1 MSEPLNIASL
11 PLNGV
16 QLIEASAGTGKTWSI
31 TGLYLRWVLG
41 IDAEPLEVDRI
52 LVVTFTNAAVAE
64 LRGRIRA
71 RLREALDVLEGKND
85 DAFLVQLIGGAEK
98 EPARVRLTL
107 ALSSMDNAAIY
118 TIHSFCKRLLSQYAF
133 EAGMHFDL
141 DMQEG
146 ASEFRQQAVRD
157 YWRQHAWSDSPT
169 AYLLA
174 THFSH
179 AGQLEK
185 ILGRLLG
192 KADVPLLPAVSL
204 EQALEAAAQ
213 KEAALEALR
222 EAWLVHG
229 REAYELVSDHLDRKV
244 LSGVRV
250 KRMSLD
256 NTYRQFD
263 EWAHGGRWNVRI
275 EMFSQQWLGERCNK
289 GKDDLAPQH
298 AFLALVDDCLPVIE
312 RAASIELPG
321 LLAHARAHIL
331 AREADLKQR
340 SGQLSADDLLTET
353 CRALKV
359 PSADTLVTLVRQRFP
374 VAMVDEFQD
383 TDSIQYA
390 IFSTLYGQ
398 TAESALLMIGDP
410 KQAIYGFRGADI
422 FAYLKARE
430 DSAGQFHLDT
440 NFRSTADMVAAVNT
454 LFSVD
459 NPFLIEQLTFQSVKA
474 NDGKQPFSG
483 DDTRKA
489 VHLALADADIAHANA
504 EAQHQWR
511 AEWIATEIRRLL
523 GNAEAKIG
531 DKRLKAGDI
540 AVLVRGHKDAR
551 RVRDAL
557 ARLDLPC
564 VYSGR
569 EGVFSS
575 DQADDLVL
583 LLAALVEPENG
594 AAVRNALAC
603 TLLDLPLDDLYERVH
618 EETRWAETLN
628 EFLDAQQLWRR
639 RGILPALYH
648 LFETFDT
655 FTRLRADAYGER
667 QLTDLLHLCEL
678 LQHQHS
684 RGDGPRELL
693 RWLQRQRETDGE
705 VADEQKLRLETDDQ
719 LVQVTT
725 IHASKGLQYPITF
738 VAGMSQKG
746 NDRSGAL
753 TWFHDDNEQLV
764 ACLDANDEA
773 RAKAS
778 LEQRAEDMRLLYVAL
793 TRSIYRCY
801 VMLESHKSLAES
813 PLGPLLPLASD
824 KPEWADMLAAA
835 EQLSD
840 NTISFSSDMPARGGA
855 LADNGSTSEPVEPEP
870 LPTIDDHWRVTS
882 YTGLTRH
889 LDAPK
894 AEYFADESMLVDIT
908 PAPGTIAAFPRG
920 ARAGICLHS
929 ILEQVQFPV
938 VDAKDYE
945 APCRTTLQDMGFDAS
960 WAPLLARLI
969 VDTART
975 PFGDAANTCLDRAS
989 AALAEMEFM
998 LSVAALESRQ
1008 LDNAVA
1014 LLDADIARPALT
1026 FSQVEGMLRGFIDLV
1041 FVCDGRYWLVD
1052 YKSNWLGATPAE
1064 YHAANM
1070 DLAVAEHRYDIQA
1083 AIYAV
1088 ALHRYLQAT
1097 VPSYSPAQHFGG
1109 IAYLFLRGID
1119 GNTAGQGVWLRQPD
1133 AATLQH
1139 WDTLLGGAQ

>member
-1 MSEPLNIASL
+1 MTESLNIATL
-11 PLNGV
+11 PLKGV

-41 IDAEPLEVDRI
+41 IDAEALEVDRI

-64 LRGRIRA
+64 LRGRIRS
-71 RLREALDVLEGKND
+71 RLREALDVLEGKRD
-85 DAFLVQLIGGAEK
+85 DAFLAQLLGETDT
-98 EPARVRLTL
+98 EQARLRLTL

-157 YWRQHAWSDSPT
+157 YWRQHAWTDSPT
-169 AYLLA
+169 ARLLA
-174 THFSH
+174 AHFSH
-179 AGQLEK
+179 AGQLGNT
-185 ILGRLLG
+185 LDRLLG
-192 KADVPLLPAVSL
+192 KPDVPLLPVVSL
-204 EQALEAAAQ
+204 EQALAAAAQ
-213 KEAALEALR
+213 KDEALEKLR
-222 EAWLVHG
+222 AAWPTQG
-229 REAYELVSDHLDRKV
+229 RLAYELLLDHLERKI
-244 LSGVRV
+244 LNGVRV
-250 KRMSLD
+250 RRDSLV
-256 NTYRQFD
+256 TTSRQF
-263 EWAHGGRWNVRI
+263 EGWISGGPCEVRF
-275 EMFSQQWLGERCNK
+275 EMFSQQWLAERCAK
-289 GKDDLAPQH
+289 GKDDQAPQH
-298 AFLALVDDCLPVIE
+298 PFLALVDECLPAIE
-312 RAASIELPG
+312 RAASTERPG

-359 PSADTLVTLVRQRFP
+359 PSAATLITLVRQRFP

-383 TDSIQYA
+383 TDSVQYA

-398 TAESALLMIGDP
+398 TPDSALLMIGDP

-440 NFRSTADMVAAVNT
+440 NFRSTAAMVEAVNT

-459 NPFLIEQLTFQSVKA
+459 NPFLIDKLSYHDVSA
-474 NDGKQPFSG
+474 NDGKKPFAG
-483 DDTRKA
+483 DDDRKA
-489 VHLALADADIAHANA
+489 LHLALADVDTAHANA
-504 EAQHQWR
+504 DTQHLWQ
-511 AEWIATEIRRLL
+511 AEWIAAEIRRLL
-523 GNAEAKIG
+523 GNARARIG
-531 DKRLKAGDI
+531 DERLKAGDI
-540 AVLVRGHKDAR
+540 AVLVRGHADAR

-557 ARLDLPC
+557 AAHNLPC

-569 EGVFSS
+569 ENVFTTAE
-575 DQADDLVL
+575 ADDLVL
-583 LLAALVEPENG
+583 LIAALVEPENG
-594 AAVRNALAC
+594 AGVRNALAC
-603 TLLDLPLDDLYERVH
+603 SLLGLPLDQLYDRLH
-618 EETRWAETLN
+618 DETRWAQTLN
-628 EFLDAQQLWRR
+628 EFLDAQQVWRR

-648 LFETFDT
+648 LFETFNT

-667 QLTDLLHLCEL
+667 RLTDLLHLCEL

-693 RWLQRQRETDGE
+693 RWLQRQRVTEGE

-719 LVQVTT
+719 LVQIVT
-725 IHASKGLQYPITF
+725 IHGSKGLQYPITF

-746 NDRSGAL
+746 QDRSGAL
-753 TWFHDDNEQLV
+753 TWFHDEHEQLV
-764 ACLDANDEA
+764 ARLDADDEA
-773 RAKAS
+773 KAQAR

-813 PLGPLLPLASD
+813 PMGPLLRLAVD
-824 KPEWADMLAAA
+824 KPEWADMLDAV
-835 EQLSD
+835 EKLPG
-840 NTISFSSDMPARGGA
+840 NTLSFSTDMPARGGA
-855 LADNGSTSEPVEPEP
+855 LAKDGKASDLRKPAP
-870 LPTIDDHWRVTS
+870 LPVIDDHWRVTS

-889 LDAPK
+889 LDAPR
-894 AEYFADESMLVDIT
+894 AEYFADESLVIDSA
-908 PAPGTIAAFPRG
+908 PAPGTLAAFPRG

-938 VDAKDYE
+938 ADTKEYE
-945 APCRTTLQDMGFDAS
+945 ALCRSTLQDMGFDAS
-960 WAPLLARLI
+960 WAPLLTRLI
-969 VDTART
+969 GNTANT
-975 PFGDAANTCLDRAS
+975 PFGDEAGTCLDRAS
-989 AALAEMEFM
+989 ATLAEMEFM
-998 LSVAALESRQ
+998 LRVAAL
-1008 LDNAVA
+1008 DAHT
-1014 LLDADIARPALT
+1014 LDAHVQLLPADLARPALT

-1109 IAYLFLRGID
+1109 VAYLFLRGLD
-1119 GNTAGQGVWLRQPD
+1119 GNTAGQGIWLRQPD

-1139 WDTLLGGAQ
+1139 WDALLGGEQ

>member
-1 MSEPLNIASL
+1 MTESLNVATL

-85 DAFLVQLIGGAEK
+85 DAFLVQLIGGVEK
-98 EPARVRLTL
+98 EQARVRLTL

-157 YWRQHAWSDSPT
+157 YWRQHAWTDSPT
-169 AYLLA
+169 AHLLA
-174 THFSH
+174 THFRH
-179 AGQLEK
+179 AGQLEAV
-185 ILGRLLG
+185 LDRLLG
-192 KADVPLLPAVSL
+192 KTEVPLLPAVSL
-204 EQALEAAAQ
+204 EQALDAAAQ
-213 KEAALEALR
+213 KDKALEALR
-222 EAWLVHG
+222 NQWPTLG
-229 REAYELVSDHLDRKV
+229 RQSYDLLLDHLDRKI
-244 LSGVRV
+244 LNGSRVR
-250 KRMSLD
+250 RDSLVS
-256 NTYRQFD
+256 TAMQF
-263 EWAHGGRWNVRI
+263 ESWINGGPCEVRF
-275 EMFSQQWLGERCNK
+275 EMFSQQWLAERCAK
-289 GKDDLAPQH
+289 GKDDLAPRH
-298 AFLALVDDCLPVIE
+298 PFLALVDEQLPMIE
-312 RAASIELPG
+312 QAALIELPG

-398 TAESALLMIGDP
+398 APESALLMIGDP

-422 FAYLKARE
+422 FAYLKARK

-454 LFSVD
+454 LFSID
-459 NPFLIEQLTFQSVKA
+459 NPFLIEQLTFQPVNA
-474 NDGKQPFSG
+474 NDGKQPFTG

-504 EAQHQWR
+504 DAQHQWQ
-511 AEWIATEIRRLL
+511 AEWIAAEIRRLL
-523 GNAEAKIG
+523 GNAKARIG
-531 DKRLKAGDI
+531 DTRLKAGDI
-540 AVLVRGHKDAR
+540 AVLVRGHADAQ

-557 ARLDLPC
+557 AEQGLPC

-569 EGVFSS
+569 DNVFAT
-575 DQADDLVL
+575 DEARDLVL
-583 LLAALVEPENG
+583 LLTALVEPESG

-603 TLLDLPLDDLYERVH
+603 ALLGLPLDDLYARVH
-618 EETRWAETLN
+618 DETRWADTLN

-648 LFETFDT
+648 LFEKFKT

-667 QLTDLLHLCEL
+667 RLTDLLHLCEL

-693 RWLQRQRETDGE
+693 RWLQRQRDTRGE

-719 LVQVTT
+719 LVQITT
-725 IHASKGLQYPITF
+725 IHSSKGLQYPIAF

-746 NDRSGAL
+746 KDRSGAL

-764 ACLDANDEA
+764 ACLDADDDA
-773 RAKAS
+773 RAKAR

-801 VMLESHKSLAES
+801 VMLENHKSLAES
-813 PLGPLLPLASD
+813 PLGPLLRLTAD
-824 KPEWADMLAAA
+824 KPEWTDMLAAA

-840 NTISFSSDMPARGGA
+840 STLSFSTDMPARGGV
-855 LADNGSTSEPVEPEP
+855 LADNGDTSGMVEPEN

-894 AEYFADESMLVDIT
+894 AEYFADESTLVDVT
-908 PAPGTIAAFPRG
+908 PVPGTIAAFPRG

-938 VDAKDYE
+938 VNARDHE
-945 APCRTTLQDMGFDAS
+945 TSCRTTLQDMGFDAS
-960 WAPLLARLI
+960 WAPLLTRLI
-969 VDTART
+969 TDTART
-975 PFGDAANTCLDRAS
+975 PFGDDANTCLDRAS

-998 LSVAALESRQ
+998 LSVAALEARE

-1026 FSQVEGMLRGFIDLV
+1026 FNQVEGMLRGFIDLV

-1052 YKSNWLGATPAE
+1052 YKSNWLGATPAD

-1097 VPSYSPAQHFGG
+1097 LPSYSPAQHFGG
-1109 IAYLFLRGID
+1109 VAYLFLRGLD
-1119 GNTAGQGVWLRQPD
+1119 GKTAGQGIWLRQPD
-1133 AATLQH
+1133 ADTLQQ
-1139 WDTLLGGAQ
+1139 WNALLGGKP

>member
-1 MSEPLNIASL
+1 MTESLNIATL

-41 IDAEPLEVDRI
+41 IDAEPLDVDRI

-64 LRGRIRA
+64 LRGRIRS
-71 RLREALDVLEGKND
+71 RLRDALDVLEGKLD
-85 DAFLVQLIGGAEK
+85 DAFLAQLLSDTDKAQ
-98 EPARVRLTL
+98 ARLRLTL

-157 YWRQHAWSDSPT
+157 YWRQHAWTDSPM
-169 AYLLA
+169 AHLLA
-174 THFSH
+174 AHFSH
-179 AGQLEK
+179 AGQLGS
-185 ILGRLLG
+185 ILDRLLG
-192 KADVPLLPAVSL
+192 KPDVPLLPAVSL
-204 EQALEAAAQ
+204 EQALAAAAQ
-213 KEAALEALR
+213 KEVALETIRA
-222 EAWLVHG
+222 AWPTQG
-229 REAYELVSDHLDRKV
+229 REAYALLLDHLERKI
-244 LSGVRV
+244 L
-250 KRMSLD
+250 
-256 NTYRQFD
+256 
-263 EWAHGGRWNVRI
+263 HGGRVRRDSLVGTSRQFERWFSGGPCEVRF
-275 EMFSQQWLGERCNK
+275 EMFSQQWLAERCAK
-289 GKDDLAPQH
+289 GKDDQAPQH
-298 AFLALVDDCLPVIE
+298 PFLALVDECLPAIE
-312 RAASIELPG
+312 RAASVERPG
-321 LLAHARAHIL
+321 LLAHARAHII

-353 CRALKV
+353 CRALKA
-359 PSADTLVTLVRQRFP
+359 PSADTLIALVRQRFP

-383 TDSIQYA
+383 TDSVQYA

-398 TAESALLMIGDP
+398 TPASALLMIGDP

-422 FAYLKARE
+422 YAYLKARE

-440 NFRSTADMVAAVNT
+440 NFRSTADMVEAVNT
-454 LFSVD
+454 LFSVA
-459 NPFLIEQLTFQSVKA
+459 NPFLIEKLGYHPVSA
-474 NDGKQPFSG
+474 HDGKPPFTG

-489 VHLALADADIAHANA
+489 LHLTLADVETANANA
-504 EAQHQWR
+504 EAQHLWQ
-511 AEWIATEIRRLL
+511 AEWIAAEIRRLL
-523 GNAEAKIG
+523 GNSKARTG
-531 DKRLKAGDI
+531 DQRLKAGDI
-540 AVLVRGHKDAR
+540 AVLVRGHADAR

-557 ARLDLPC
+557 AAQNLPC

-569 EGVFSS
+569 DSVFDSEE
-575 DQADDLVL
+575 ATDLVL

-594 AAVRNALAC
+594 AAVRSALAC
-603 TLLDLPLDDLYERVH
+603 RLLDLPLDALHERVH
-618 EETRWAETLN
+618 DETRWAETLV
-628 EFLDAQQLWRR
+628 EFVNAQQLWRR

-655 FTRLRADAYGER
+655 FIRLRADAYGER
-667 QLTDLLHLCEL
+667 RLTDLLHLCEL

-693 RWLQRQRETDGE
+693 RWLQRQRTSDGD

-719 LVQVTT
+719 LVQIVT

-738 VAGMSQKG
+738 VAGMSLKG
-746 NDRSGAL
+746 QDRSGAL
-753 TWFHDDNEQLV
+753 TWLHDEHEKLV
-764 ACLDANDEA
+764 ARLDADDD
-773 RAKAS
+773 AKAQAR

-793 TRSIYRCY
+793 TRSVYRCY

-813 PLGPLLPLASD
+813 PLGPLLRLAAD
-824 KPEWADMLAAA
+824 KPEWADMLEAV
-835 EQLSD
+835 EKLSD
-840 NTISFSSDMPARGGA
+840 ETISSSTDMPARGGA
-855 LADNGSTSEPVEPEP
+855 LAGNGKAPALAVPDV

-894 AEYFADESMLVDIT
+894 AEYFADESMIADNT

-938 VDAKDYE
+938 VAAKEYE
-945 APCRTTLQDMGFDAS
+945 SSCRTTLQDMGFDAS
-960 WAPLLARLI
+960 WAPLLTALI
-969 VDTART
+969 ANTAST
-975 PFGDAANTCLDRAS
+975 PFGDGANTCLDRAS
-989 AALAEMEFM
+989 ATLAEMEFM
-998 LSVAALESRQ
+998 LSVAALDARTLDDAVQ
-1008 LDNAVA
+1008 LLPAGLV
-1014 LLDADIARPALT
+1014 RPALT

-1041 FVCDGRYWLVD
+1041 FESEGRYWLVD
-1052 YKSNWLGATPAE
+1052 YKSNWLGASATD
-1064 YHAANM
+1064 YHAGNM

-1109 IAYLFLRGID
+1109 VAYLFLRGLD
-1119 GNTAGQGVWLRQPD
+1119 GQTAGQGVWLRQPD

-1139 WDTLLGGAQ
+1139 WDRLLGGEQ